1 MSSTKTKRGRSAY
14 IFFCMKKR
22 EEVKKSIGGNPRSFE
37 VVTELGKW
45 WKDLKAS
52 SNDQDKEF
60 LKSLEEEAAKDKER
74 YEMEIKFI
82 QMNNKFDWSFLYFL
96 QMELSDGR
104 CPPISCIEYFIKN
117 SLLCRL
123 GKDIVMSI
131 SNEVSAIES
140 LISLSKRVADQELLV
155 NIRSSLANS
164 KGECTVC
171 YTEGNV
177 LKWPCHESHVTC
189 EDCILKI
196 NSRCQSLPACPLCRV
211 QTDKFTHFL
220 QEMISAAETYMK
232 IISERIT
239 YEDLLSYS
247 APHLSRE
254 MINLI
259 ATTFPTG
266 ISLQYNMTELRD
278 I

>member
-1 MSSTKTKRGRSAY
+1 MSSTKTTRGRSAY

-45 WKDLKAS
+45 WKDLKES

-60 LKSLEEEAAKDKER
+60 LRSLEEEAAKDKER

-104 CPPISCIEYFIKN
+104 CPPISSIEYFIKN

-123 GKDIVMSI
+123 EKANYNI
-131 SNEVSAIES
+131 SFADEVSTLNS
-140 LISLSKRVADQELLV
+140 LILVSKCVVEQELLI
-155 NIRSSLANS
+155 NIRASLFSSI
-164 KGECTVC
+164 GECTVC

-177 LKWPCHESHVTC
+177 LEWPCHKSHITC
-189 EDCILKI
+189 EECIVKI
-196 NSRCQSLPACPLCRV
+196 NAQCTSLPSCPSCRV
-211 QTDKFTHFL
+211 QTDRFSHYL
-220 QEMISAAETYMK
+220 EEMISAAETYNQ
-232 IISERIT
+232 ISLSRFS
-239 YEDLLSYS
+239 YEDLLRYS
-247 APHLSRE
+247 APHLSEE
-254 MINLI
+254 MITLL
-259 ATTFPTG
+259 ASAFPSGFT
-266 ISLQYNMTELRD
+266 IEYDAPNR
-278 I
+278 